1 VILDPFYMK
10 LATSFFVGGL
20 WISGVTYL
28 AERLGTRLGGLLAGL
43 PSTVVL
49 AMLFIGWTQGP
60 EMVYQTTTAF
70 PIAFGVLGPF
80 LLMAAGALRFGI
92 GVAFGSA
99 FLVWAVLQWLVI
111 RFTPSSYGV
120 AAIFW
125 AGMFLLTLAAMI
137 WVLKLRPRDG
147 RRLEYSAR
155 QMLLRAVFSGGVI
168 VCSVVASK
176 LGGPVWGSIFSSFPA
191 VFTTSMVITY
201 YSLGD
206 DFARSM
212 TLSLLV
218 SAMVNCM
225 VFVSVLRWS
234 VLTFGVLPACMLAYL
249 SSFISA
255 FLLYRFVLTHWR

>member
-1 VILDPFYMK
+1 MDPFYIK
-10 LATSFFVGGL
+10 LTTSFIIGGL

-49 AMLFIGWTQGP
+49 SMFFIGWTQGP
-60 EMVYQTTTAF
+60 QVVHQATTAF

-80 LLMAAGALRFGI
+80 LLMAAGALRFGL
-92 GVAFGSA
+92 GVALGSA
-99 FLVWAVLQWLVI
+99 FLVWAMLQWLVI
-111 RFTPSSYGV
+111 RFTPPSYGLST
-120 AAIFW
+120 IYW
-125 AGMFLLTLAAMI
+125 AGMFLLTLAVM
-137 WVLKLRPRDG
+137 VGVMKLQPRSG

-155 QMLLRAVFSGGVI
+155 QMLMRAVFSGGVI
-168 VCSVVASK
+168 VCSVMASK

-191 VFTTSMVITY
+191 VFTASMVITY
-201 YSLGD
+201 YSLGA

-212 TLSLLV
+212 TLPLLV

-234 VLTFGVLPACMLAYL
+234 VLEIGLLPACFVAYL
-249 SSFISA
+249 TSFLSA
-255 FLLYRFVLTHWR
+255 FLLYRYVLPRWR